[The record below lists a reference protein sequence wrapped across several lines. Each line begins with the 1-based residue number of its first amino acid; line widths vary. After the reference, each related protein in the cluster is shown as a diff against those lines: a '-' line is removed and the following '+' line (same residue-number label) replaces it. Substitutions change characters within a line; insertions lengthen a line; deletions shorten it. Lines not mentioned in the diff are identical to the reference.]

1 MIAMTVQEVDKL
13 SFLQEW
19 AQWHAEHEAAL
30 ADEHGWLAITSVNWL
45 TNEAQRFIDA
55 PGAWLTGQDG
65 VLVVLDRSEDL
76 RVDGRPVYDQ
86 YAFEPIAER
95 GGINAASG
103 NSVIEVA
110 KRCGH
115 YIIRPRHPESALRL
129 NFAGVPVYQPSQD
142 WVLPGRYVAFDQPRP
157 TTVGSVVEGLHHVYD
172 CPGQVEFEFEGQR
185 LELTAFNGKSP
196 GTYNLLFTDRTSGV
210 TTYAA
215 NRSLHVGPP
224 EADGSVTLDFNRAV
238 NLPCAFTDFATC
250 PLPPAENKLPVAVE
264 AGEKLPY
271 ERIQTGVRSAD

>member
-1 MIAMTVQEVDKL
+1 VIAMTVQEVDKL
-13 SFLQEW
+13 SFLQDW

-45 TNEAQRFIDA
+45 AAEAQRFADA
-55 PGAWLTGQDG
+55 PGAWLTGEDG
-65 VLVVLDRSEDL
+65 VLVVLDRGENL
-76 RVDGRPVYDQ
+76 RVNGQPVYDQ
-86 YAFEPIAER
+86 HVFDPIPER
-95 GGINAASG
+95 GGINVESG
-103 NSVIEVA
+103 NAVIEVA

-115 YIIRPRHPESALRL
+115 YIVRPRHPESPLRL
-129 NFAGVPVYQPSQD
+129 NFAGIPVYQPSQD
-142 WVLPGRYVAFDQPRP
+142 WVLTGRYLAFDQPRP

-172 CPGQVEFEFEGQR
+172 CPGQVEFEFGGQK
-185 LELTAFNGKSP
+185 LALTAFNGKSP
-196 GTYNLLFTDRTSGV
+196 GTYGLLFTDLTSGV

-215 NRSLHVGPP
+215 NRSLQVGPP

-250 PLPPAENKLPVAVE
+250 PLPPAENKLPIAVE

-271 ERIQTGVRSAD
+271 ERMRPSA